1 LLKDSIERKSKKYIS
16 KEKFQIAFAVMN
28 YDAMWPQDIK
38 RKYLRD
44 LNSNKLLEKFIRYLT
59 DSIGSQGQMVPEKIQ
74 IVIEVLKL

>member
-1 LLKDSIERKSKKYIS
+1 LLKDSIERKSKKYIN

-38 RKYLRD
+38 QKYLRD

-59 DSIGSQGQMVPEKIQ
+59 DSIGSQGQMVPEKMP